1 MAERKRIVI
10 VGAGFGGVAL
20 AKQFAKEDVDVTI
33 IDRHNFHLFQ
43 PLLYQVSTAVLSEDE
58 RYAYLCDGKYRKADR
73 PKKKNKKH
81 LALLVNG
88 YEKTDAD
95 VMPDDITVMKMIREY
110 KKVLQNT
117 KEEDNV

>member
-1 MAERKRIVI
+1 MSREEYRGFLVRSRAGHDLGEIYLVI
-10 VGAGFGGVAL
+10 
-20 AKQFAKEDVDVTI
+20 
-33 IDRHNFHLFQ
+33 
-43 PLLYQVSTAVLSEDE
+43 SEDE
-58 RYAYLCDGKYRKADR
+58 KYAYLADGKYKKTDK

-88 YEKTDAD
+88 YERVSEAVT
-95 VMPDDITVMKMIREY
+95 PEDIKISKLIREY

>member
-1 MAERKRIVI
+1 MSREKYSGFLVRSR
-10 VGAGFGGVAL
+10 AGHDLGEIYL
-20 AKQFAKEDVDVTI
+20 
-33 IDRHNFHLFQ
+33 
-43 PLLYQVSTAVLSEDE
+43 VLSEDE

-95 VMPDDITVMKMIREY
+95 VMPDDITVMKMIGEY

>member
-1 MAERKRIVI
+1 MNRDEFAGCLVRSRAGHDTGEVYLVI
-10 VGAGFGGVAL
+10 GEEGGSAL
-20 AKQFAKEDVDVTI
+20 
-33 IDRHNFHLFQ
+33 
-43 PLLYQVSTAVLSEDE
+43 
-58 RYAYLCDGKYRKADR
+58 LCDGKSRSVAS

-88 YEKTDAD
+88 YEKCD
-95 VMPDDITVMKMIREY
+95 VKAAMPDDIKIRKMIREY

>member
-1 MAERKRIVI
+1 MNRDEFTGCLVRSRAGHDIGEIYLVI
-10 VGAGFGGVAL
+10 GEEGG
-20 AKQFAKEDVDVTI
+20 K
-33 IDRHNFHLFQ
+33 
-43 PLLYQVSTAVLSEDE
+43 LL
-58 RYAYLCDGKYRKADR
+58 LCDGKARSTAS

-88 YEKTDAD
+88 YEKCDIKEA
-95 VMPDDITVMKMIREY
+95 MPDDIKIRKMIREY

>member
-1 MAERKRIVI
+1 MSREKYSGFLVRSR
-10 VGAGFGGVAL
+10 AGHDLGEICF
-20 AKQFAKEDVDVTI
+20 
-33 IDRHNFHLFQ
+33 
-43 PLLYQVSTAVLSEDE
+43 VLSEDE
-58 RYAYLCDGKYRKADR
+58 NFAYLCDGKYRTIDK

-95 VMPDDITVMKMIREY
+95 VIPDDITVMKMIREY

>member
-1 MAERKRIVI
+1 MEDLTNELKAKLLAAKSAGETAELLRE
-10 VGAGFGGVAL
+10 AG
-20 AKQFAKEDVDVTI
+20 AKEEGGK
-33 IDRHNFHLFQ
+33 
-43 PLLYQVSTAVLSEDE
+43 LL
-58 RYAYLCDGKYRKADR
+58 LCDGKARSTAS

-88 YEKTDAD
+88 YEKCDIKAA
-95 VMPDDITVMKMIREY
+95 MPDDIMIRKMIREY

>member
-1 MAERKRIVI
+1 MSREKYSGFLVRSR
-10 VGAGFGGVAL
+10 AGHDLGEIYL
-20 AKQFAKEDVDVTI
+20 
-33 IDRHNFHLFQ
+33 
-43 PLLYQVSTAVLSEDE
+43 VLSEDDG
-58 RYAYLCDGKYRKADR
+58 YAYVCDGKYKKTDR

-88 YEKTDAD
+88 YDKCD
-95 VMPDDITVMKMIREY
+95 VKAAMPDDIKIRKMIREY

>member
-1 MAERKRIVI
+1 MSREKYSGFLVRSR
-10 VGAGFGGVAL
+10 AGPDLGEIYL
-20 AKQFAKEDVDVTI
+20 
-33 IDRHNFHLFQ
+33 
-43 PLLYQVSTAVLSEDE
+43 VLSEDE
-58 RYAYLCDGKYRKADR
+58 RYAYVCDGKYKKTDR

-88 YEKTDAD
+88 YEKASAD
-95 VMPDDITVMKMIREY
+95 VMPDDITITKMIREY

>member
-1 MAERKRIVI
+1 MNKEKFSGFLVRSR
-10 VGAGFGGVAL
+10 AGHDLGEICF
-20 AKQFAKEDVDVTI
+20 
-33 IDRHNFHLFQ
+33 
-43 PLLYQVSTAVLSEDE
+43 VLSEDE
-58 RYAYLCDGKYRKADR
+58 RYAYLCDGKHRSIDK

-88 YEKTDAD
+88 YDKSVFTDKQ
-95 VMPDDITVMKMIREY
+95 PDDISVRKLIREY